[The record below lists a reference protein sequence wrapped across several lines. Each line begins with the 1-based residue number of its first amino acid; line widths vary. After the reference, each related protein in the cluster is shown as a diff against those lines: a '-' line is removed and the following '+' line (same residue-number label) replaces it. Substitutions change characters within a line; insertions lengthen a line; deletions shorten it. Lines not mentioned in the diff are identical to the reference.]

1 MPGRSHMG
9 RLRMRLSL
17 AAFAF
22 VSALPVAAR
31 ADGAKELSEGLG
43 KVVGA
48 FTATELHVEQCNR
61 TDPAKAASRRDV
73 LAAWSHG
80 NKRASYDLLMQGLQA
95 RMPDL
100 ATQIARER
108 QRMRETIA
116 QEIATHPARCDDLQA
131 FFKDNKQLSV
141 GTQVSRLTRLSS
153 RLGIHV
159 PAAPEIRP
167 AEKSVDSTRIL
178 RLAALSARLEA
189 KMAEIGSK
197 DGGRRMSDLS
207 RAREEHAQNWLA
219 ADGMQILFGRVT
231 ASDEL
236 REWRGDQQSAF
247 KAECSNFINDAHK
260 QRMAEAANQDR
271 VVVGRPR
278 SVFDTEIGGKLK
290 LDRCSVFTVQET
302 GRPFVEEDD
311 KAGLMPRPLE
321 ENEAYAG
328 PNKGIALN
336 RIDRVLY
343 ESSFNN
349 RMDGFGNGYVDRRE
363 TIYVLLRDGTAYR
376 HAWSFP
382 FTDLAIDLSKA
393 REPERWF
400 TWREQR
406 GRVTLTGG
414 GDKNDGRTVE
424 IDKAQ
429 KLRPMRPAAL
439 QASYYY
445 LQIGMGGRRQ
455 DRRYR
460 FAADGTLVYH
470 RSGFVAGNFATSYMI
485 VTGPAAKDVTA
496 RYRFEDYALV
506 VERDGEIERHFFA
519 VPESTDSALPDTV
532 LVRGQAYWL
541 DKK

>member
-1 MPGRSHMG
+1 
-9 RLRMRLSL
+9 MRLAL
-17 AAFAF
+17 AVLAL
-22 VSALPVAAR
+22 VSALPVSAR
-31 ADGAKELSEGLG
+31 ADNAKELSEGLG

-48 FTATELHVEQCNR
+48 FTVTALYVEQCDR
-61 TDPAKAASRRDV
+61 KDPAKTASRRDI
-73 LAAWSHG
+73 LAGWSHG
-80 NKRASYDLLMQGLQA
+80 NKRSSYDRLMQGLQA

-100 ATQIARER
+100 ATQIGRER
-108 QRMRETIA
+108 QRMSDLVA
-116 QEIATHPARCDDLQA
+116 QEIAAHPTRCDDLHA
-131 FFKDNKQLSV
+131 FFKENKQLSV
-141 GTQVSRLTRLSS
+141 GTQVSPLTRLSA
-153 RLGIHV
+153 RLGIDI
-159 PAAPEIRP
+159 PEAPEIVP
-167 AEKSVDSTRIL
+167 AEKSAESTRIL
-178 RLAALSARLEA
+178 RLAALSARLETR
-189 KMAEIGSK
+189 MAEIGSK

-207 RAREEHAQNWLA
+207 RAREDHAKNWLA
-219 ADGMQILFGRVT
+219 ANGMQVLFGRVT
-231 ASDEL
+231 AKDEL

-247 KAECSNFINDAHK
+247 KIECSSFTNDAHK
-260 QRMAEAANQDR
+260 QRMADAANQDR

-278 SVFDTEIGGKLK
+278 SVFDASIGGKLK

-321 ENEAYAG
+321 ESEAYAG

-336 RIDRVLY
+336 KVDRVLY
-343 ESSFNN
+343 EASFNN
-349 RMDGFGNGYVDRRE
+349 RMDGFGNGYVDRKE
-363 TIYVLLRDGTAYR
+363 NIYVLLRDGTAYR

-382 FTDLAIDLSKA
+382 FTDLAIKLSKV

-400 TWREQR
+400 TWSDRR
-406 GRVTLTGG
+406 GRVTLTSS
-414 GDKNDGRTVE
+414 GDKNESRTVE

-429 KLRPMRPAAL
+429 NLRPMRPQSL

-445 LQIGMGGRRQ
+445 LQVGMGGRRQ
-455 DRRYR
+455 DRRYK

-470 RSGFVAGNFATSYMI
+470 RSGFVAGNVATSYII
-485 VTGPAAKDVTA
+485 VSGRAEKDVTA

-519 VPESTDSALPDTV
+519 VPESADGALPDTV

>member
-1 MPGRSHMG
+1 
-9 RLRMRLSL
+9 MRV
-17 AAFAF
+17 AFLF
-22 VSALPVAAR
+22 VALISALSVPAR
-31 ADGAKELSEGLG
+31 ADSAKELSEGLG

-48 FTATELHVEQCNR
+48 FAAAELYVAHCNR
-61 TDPAKAASRRDV
+61 KDPAKAATRRDV
-73 LAAWSHG
+73 LAGWSHG
-80 NKRASYDLLMQGLQA
+80 NRRSSYDRLMTGLQA

-100 ATQIARER
+100 AAQLGRER
-108 QRMRETIA
+108 QRISDLVA
-116 QEIATHPARCDDLQA
+116 QEIKAHPARCDDLQA
-131 FFKDNKQLSV
+131 FFKENKQLSV
-141 GTQVSRLTRLSS
+141 GTEVSRLTRLSA
-153 RLGIHV
+153 RLGIAI
-159 PAAPEIRP
+159 PEAPEITP
-167 AEKSVDSTRIL
+167 AAKSADSTKIL
-178 RLAALSARLEA
+178 RLAALSARLES

-207 RAREEHAQNWLA
+207 RARQDHAQNWLA
-219 ADGMQILFGRVT
+219 ADGMQVLFGRVT

-247 KAECSNFINDAHK
+247 KIECSNFINDTHK
-260 QRMAEAANQDR
+260 QRMADAANQDR

-278 SVFDTEIGGKLK
+278 SVFDAQLGGKLR

-321 ENEAYAG
+321 ESEAYAG
-328 PNKGIALN
+328 PNKGISLSQV
-336 RIDRVLY
+336 DRVLY

-363 TIYVLLRDGTAYR
+363 HIYVLLRDGTAYR

-382 FTDLAIDLSKA
+382 FTDLAIDRSKA

-400 TWREQR
+400 TWTERR
-406 GRVTLTGG
+406 GQVTLTGG
-414 GDKNDGRTVE
+414 RDTTEGRTVVIE
-424 IDKAQ
+424 KAQ
-429 KLRPMRPAAL
+429 TLRPMRPKSL

-485 VTGPAAKDVTA
+485 VSGPAEKDVTA

-506 VERDGEIERHFFA
+506 VERDGEIERHFFS
-519 VPESTDSALPDTV
+519 VPESADSALPDTV
-532 LVRGQAYWL
+532 VVRGQAYWL